1 MVVGP
6 RCGLAGRMC
15 NRRAWCIRVWFAC
28 RLPAHC
34 FWQKVALSFAIMST
48 WIIVSWV
55 VVAILT
61 AINIFVFIKLKA
73 ASDQMM
79 KMAFPG
85 AKNMN
90 EALAQMQK
98 MMGGAGRGGRPAFPG
113 GGNMDTQLKQA
124 MDMLQKM
131 NQGKKR

>member
-1 MVVGP
+1 
-6 RCGLAGRMC
+6 
-15 NRRAWCIRVWFAC
+15 
-28 RLPAHC
+28 
-34 FWQKVALSFAIMST
+34 MST

-61 AINIFVFIKLKA
+61 AINIVVFVKLKQ

-90 EALAQMQK
+90 EALGQMQK
-98 MMGGAGRGGRPAFPG
+98 MMGGRGMQGGGSGRPGLPG
-113 GGNMDTQLKQA
+113 GKGGNMDAQLKQA

-131 NQGKKR
+131 NQGQKKR

>member
-1 MVVGP
+1 
-6 RCGLAGRMC
+6 
-15 NRRAWCIRVWFAC
+15 
-28 RLPAHC
+28 
-34 FWQKVALSFAIMST
+34 MST

-61 AINIFVFIKLKA
+61 AINIFVFIKLKK

-98 MMGGAGRGGRPAFPG
+98 MMGGAGRGGFQGRGGRPAFPG
-113 GGNMDTQLKQA
+113 GGNMDAQLKQA
-124 MDMLQKM
+124 MEMLQKM

>member
-1 MVVGP
+1 ME
-6 RCGLAGRMC
+6 
-15 NRRAWCIRVWFAC
+15 
-28 RLPAHC
+28 
-34 FWQKVALSFAIMST
+34 MST
-48 WIIVSWV
+48 WVIISWV

-61 AINIFVFIKLKA
+61 AINIFVFIKLKQ

-98 MMGGAGRGGRPAFPG
+98 MMGGMPKGGMPKGGRGGFPGGGGG
-113 GGNMDTQLKQA
+113 GGNMDAQLKQA
-124 MDMLQKM
+124 MQMLQNM
-131 NQGKKR
+131 NKKR